1 MRYGLKKVK
10 LLVLAASCCF
20 GRLEAQP
27 YYFNHY
33 QVESGLSNN
42 SVECSIQDNDGF
54 LWVGTINGLNRF
66 DGYTFKTFY
75 NDPRDSNSIGSNFI
89 RCLYNDRR
97 GVIWVGTNKGVYTF
111 NKIEETFS
119 LVRSLPKGNSTQI
132 IEDGRG
138 SVWAIVDQLVYR
150 YNPATRQVRLYP
162 MDGGPVATSI
172 ALTPGKELWVS
183 TSNGNLRKWLPGQ
196 DVFYTVSTYRGSG
209 DSLPTSIEK
218 IYPVSDVSFLIGMKK
233 AGVKRF
239 DALTNKYKEIIT
251 YDAEKTGIFVHSFIQ
266 RNENEYWIGTETGI
280 YIYNSVTGAVSH
292 LERQYD
298 NPYSVSDNV
307 IFSFCKDREG
317 GLWVGTYL
325 GGLNYLP
332 QKFVFFEKYF
342 PRLTTPSISGNG
354 VHEICKDQYGNFW
367 IGTEDAGVN
376 KFNTQTGS
384 FVCYKPTSAK
394 GSISY
399 HNIHGLLAVG
409 NRLWIGTYEH
419 GLDVMD
425 IPSGKVIRHYNA
437 GPGPH
442 SLKNNFIVTI
452 YQTEDHQILV
462 GTWGSLYKYDRRN
475 DNFIP
480 LPRFGIH
487 IQALL
492 EDDQHILW
500 CCTQGDGVYFY
511 DPRSGYGAF
520 KHDPNDENSLID
532 NHVNGIFEDRQH
544 NIWFATEGG
553 LCKYEK
559 DRRKFTTYTTRDGLP
574 DNLIFKILED
584 GDQNLWIS
592 TSKGLVCFDPGRKTI
607 KTYKKSNGLLS
618 DQFNYNSAF
627 RDTDGML
634 YFGSVKG
641 LIRFNPA
648 AFVKNNAIPPVYI
661 TGIQINNK
669 EYPVN
674 KERSPLTESIT
685 YTPRLELP
693 YDQSTISVDFAAL
706 SYTMPEMNG
715 YAYKLDGFDPD
726 WTYLKTN
733 RKAYYTKLPPG
744 HYTFRVRGSNSSGL
758 WNEKQ
763 ASFALDILP
772 PFWASTWAY
781 ELYALFVVSL
791 VYFTIRYYVVRAGE
805 KNLRRIELLEIEKER
820 EIYHAKIEFFTNVA
834 HEIRT
839 PLTLIKM
846 PLEKLM
852 NDPGRQVDIKENLRT
867 MERNTN
873 RLIDLTN
880 QLLDFRKTETNKFS
894 LNFVKTD
901 ISDLI
906 RETFSNF
913 RLAAEEKNIQC
924 RLDLP
929 RLSLQAFVDPEAVKK
944 ILNNLINN
952 AIKYADAKVAVH
964 LLPFSSE
971 DKVFS
976 IEIRNDGYLIPFDQK
991 EKIFQPFY
999 RLKETEKQ
1007 PGTGIGLPL
1016 SRSLAELHKGVLDL
1030 KRPEGGMNVFS
1041 LVLPIHQD
1049 QEFVLQNDE
1058 VPASVEDNTIPED
1071 GIDPSKP
1078 TILFVEDNKDILDFI
1093 AKELQT
1099 DYTVRRVLNGKQ
1111 ALEILDQENIQMII
1125 SDIMMP
1131 VMDGLE
1137 LCKVIRT
1144 NLEYSHIPII
1154 LLTAK
1159 NSLET
1164 RIEGLE
1170 VGADAYIE
1178 KPFALE
1184 HLKAQISNLLSNRAN
1199 IKDYF
1204 ASSPLAPIRSMGY
1217 SKADKNFLE
1226 QLDAIVHQNLTNMDI
1241 DVENLARLM
1250 NMSRATFYRKVKA
1263 LSNLTPHGLVNISRL
1278 RKAAQL
1284 LADGD
1289 YRVYEV
1295 ANMVGYTLQSN
1306 FARDFHKQFGMTPTE
1321 YVNSMKQ
1328 KQV

>member
-1 MRYGLKKVK
+1 
-10 LLVLAASCCF
+10 
-20 GRLEAQP
+20 
-27 YYFNHY
+27 
-33 QVESGLSNN
+33 
-42 SVECSIQDNDGF
+42 
-54 LWVGTINGLNRF
+54 
-66 DGYTFKTFY
+66 
-75 NDPRDSNSIGSNFI
+75 
-89 RCLYNDRR
+89 
-97 GVIWVGTNKGVYTF
+97 
-111 NKIEETFS
+111 
-119 LVRSLPKGNSTQI
+119 
-132 IEDGRG
+132 
-138 SVWAIVDQLVYR
+138 
-150 YNPATRQVRLYP
+150 
-162 MDGGPVATSI
+162 
-172 ALTPGKELWVS
+172 
-183 TSNGNLRKWLPGQ
+183 
-196 DVFYTVSTYRGSG
+196 
-209 DSLPTSIEK
+209 
-218 IYPVSDVSFLIGMKK
+218 
-233 AGVKRF
+233 
-239 DALTNKYKEIIT
+239 
-251 YDAEKTGIFVHSFIQ
+251 
-266 RNENEYWIGTETGI
+266 TETGI

-475 DNFIP
+475 DNFIS

-520 KHDPNDENSLID
+520 KHDPNDEISLID

-693 YDQSTISVDFAAL
+693 YDQSTISVDFA
-706 SYTMPEMNG
+706 
-715 YAYKLDGFDPD
+715 
-726 WTYLKTN
+726 
-733 RKAYYTKLPPG
+733 
-744 HYTFRVRGSNSSGL
+744 
-758 WNEKQ
+758 
-763 ASFALDILP
+763 
-772 PFWASTWAY
+772 
-781 ELYALFVVSL
+781 
-791 VYFTIRYYVVRAGE
+791 
-805 KNLRRIELLEIEKER
+805 
-820 EIYHAKIEFFTNVA
+820 
-834 HEIRT
+834 
-839 PLTLIKM
+839 
-846 PLEKLM
+846 
-852 NDPGRQVDIKENLRT
+852 
-867 MERNTN
+867 
-873 RLIDLTN
+873 
-880 QLLDFRKTETNKFS
+880 
-894 LNFVKTD
+894 
-901 ISDLI
+901 
-906 RETFSNF
+906 
-913 RLAAEEKNIQC
+913 
-924 RLDLP
+924 
-929 RLSLQAFVDPEAVKK
+929 
-944 ILNNLINN
+944 
-952 AIKYADAKVAVH
+952 
-964 LLPFSSE
+964 
-971 DKVFS
+971 
-976 IEIRNDGYLIPFDQK
+976 
-991 EKIFQPFY
+991 
-999 RLKETEKQ
+999 
-1007 PGTGIGLPL
+1007 
-1016 SRSLAELHKGVLDL
+1016 
-1030 KRPEGGMNVFS
+1030 
-1041 LVLPIHQD
+1041 
-1049 QEFVLQNDE
+1049 
-1058 VPASVEDNTIPED
+1058 
-1071 GIDPSKP
+1071 
-1078 TILFVEDNKDILDFI
+1078 
-1093 AKELQT
+1093 
-1099 DYTVRRVLNGKQ
+1099 
-1111 ALEILDQENIQMII
+1111 
-1125 SDIMMP
+1125 
-1131 VMDGLE
+1131 
-1137 LCKVIRT
+1137 
-1144 NLEYSHIPII
+1144 
-1154 LLTAK
+1154 
-1159 NSLET
+1159 
-1164 RIEGLE
+1164 
-1170 VGADAYIE
+1170 
-1178 KPFALE
+1178 
-1184 HLKAQISNLLSNRAN
+1184 
-1199 IKDYF
+1199 
-1204 ASSPLAPIRSMGY
+1204 
-1217 SKADKNFLE
+1217 
-1226 QLDAIVHQNLTNMDI
+1226 
-1241 DVENLARLM
+1241 
-1250 NMSRATFYRKVKA
+1250 
-1263 LSNLTPHGLVNISRL
+1263 
-1278 RKAAQL
+1278 
-1284 LADGD
+1284 
-1289 YRVYEV
+1289 
-1295 ANMVGYTLQSN
+1295 
-1306 FARDFHKQFGMTPTE
+1306 
-1321 YVNSMKQ
+1321 
-1328 KQV
+1328 